1 MALQPQFL
9 NNMKHI
15 TPSEEIFNEMINI
28 ASLIWLQYDNEF
40 GYVTEKL
47 NIINSITNYEDNVMA
62 VYRMFDYIN
71 QSKFVAL
78 ASKDVLEYIKNNL

>member
-1 MALQPQFL
+1 
-9 NNMKHI
+9 MKHI

-28 ASLIWLQYDNEF
+28 ASLIWLQYDDEF

-47 NIINSITNYEDNVMA
+47 NIINSITNYEDNVMVA
-62 VYRMFDYIN
+62 YRMFEHIN

-78 ASKDVLEYIKNNL
+78 ASKDVLEYIKNNQ

>member
-1 MALQPQFL
+1 
-9 NNMKHI
+9 MKHI

-62 VYRMFDYIN
+62 VYRMFDHVN

>member
-1 MALQPQFL
+1 
-9 NNMKHI
+9 MKHI

-62 VYRMFDYIN
+62 VYRMFDHIN

-78 ASKDVLEYIKNNL
+78 ASKDVLEYIKNNI

>member
-1 MALQPQFL
+1 
-9 NNMKHI
+9 MKHI

-47 NIINSITNYEDNVMA
+47 DRINSITNYQDNVMIA
-62 VYRMFDYIN
+62 YRMFDHVN
-71 QSKFVAL
+71 QSKFIAL
-78 ASKDVLEYIKNNL
+78 ASNDVLEYIKNNQ

>member
-1 MALQPQFL
+1 
-9 NNMKHI
+9 MKHI
-15 TPSEEIFNEMINI
+15 TPSKEIFNEMINI

-62 VYRMFDYIN
+62 VYRMFDHVN

-78 ASKDVLEYIKNNL
+78 ASKDVLEYIKNNQ

>member
-1 MALQPQFL
+1 
-9 NNMKHI
+9 MKHI

-28 ASLIWLQYDNEF
+28 ASLIWLQYDDEF

-47 NIINSITNYEDNVMA
+47 ERINSLTNHEDNVMVA
-62 VYRMFDYIN
+62 YRMFDHVN

-78 ASKDVLEYIKNNL
+78 ASNDVLEYIKNNQ

>member
-1 MALQPQFL
+1 
-9 NNMKHI
+9 MKHI

-47 NIINSITNYEDNVMA
+47 ERINSITNYQDNVMIA
-62 VYRMFDYIN
+62 YRMFDHIN
-71 QSKFVAL
+71 QSKFIAL
-78 ASKDVLEYIKNNL
+78 ASNDVLEYIKNNI

>member
-1 MALQPQFL
+1 
-9 NNMKHI
+9 MKHI

-47 NIINSITNYEDNVMA
+47 ERINSITNYQDNVMIA
-62 VYRMFDYIN
+62 YRMFDHVN
-71 QSKFVAL
+71 QSKFIAL
-78 ASKDVLEYIKNNL
+78 ASNDVLEYIKNNQ

>member
-1 MALQPQFL
+1 
-9 NNMKHI
+9 MKHI

-40 GYVTEKL
+40 GYVTDKL
-47 NIINSITNYEDNVMA
+47 ERINSLTNYEDNVMA
-62 VYRMFDYIN
+62 VYRMFDHMN

>member
-1 MALQPQFL
+1 
-9 NNMKHI
+9 MKHI

-47 NIINSITNYEDNVMA
+47 ERINSLTNYEDNVMVA
-62 VYRMFDYIN
+62 YRMFDHVN
-71 QSKFVAL
+71 QSKFIAL
-78 ASKDVLEYIKNNL
+78 ASNDVLEYIKNNQ

>member
-1 MALQPQFL
+1 
-9 NNMKHI
+9 MKHI

-47 NIINSITNYEDNVMA
+47 NIINNITNYEDNVMA
-62 VYRMFDYIN
+62 VYRMFDHMN
-71 QSKFVAL
+71 QSKFVRL

>member
-1 MALQPQFL
+1 
-9 NNMKHI
+9 MKHI

-47 NIINSITNYEDNVMA
+47 NIINSVTNYEDNVMT
-62 VYRMFDYIN
+62 VYRMFDHMN

>member
-1 MALQPQFL
+1 
-9 NNMKHI
+9 MKHI

-47 NIINSITNYEDNVMA
+47 ERINSITNYEDNVMA
-62 VYRMFDYIN
+62 VYRMFDHVN
-71 QSKFVAL
+71 QSKFIAL
-78 ASKDVLEYIKNNL
+78 ASNDVLEYIKNNQ

>member
-1 MALQPQFL
+1 
-9 NNMKHI
+9 MKHI

-47 NIINSITNYEDNVMA
+47 DRINSITNYQDNVMVA
-62 VYRMFDYIN
+62 YRMFDHVN
-71 QSKFVAL
+71 QSKFIAL
-78 ASKDVLEYIKNNL
+78 ASNDVLEYIKNNQ

>member
-1 MALQPQFL
+1 
-9 NNMKHI
+9 MKHI

-47 NIINSITNYEDNVMA
+47 NIVNGIQNYADNVMA
-62 VYRMFDYIN
+62 VYRMFDHIN

>member
-1 MALQPQFL
+1 
-9 NNMKHI
+9 MKHI

-47 NIINSITNYEDNVMA
+47 ERINSLTNYEDNVMA
-62 VYRMFDYIN
+62 VYRMFDHMN

>member
-1 MALQPQFL
+1 
-9 NNMKHI
+9 MKHI

-47 NIINSITNYEDNVMA
+47 NIINNITNYEDNVMA
-62 VYRMFDYIN
+62 VYRMFDNMN

>member
-1 MALQPQFL
+1 
-9 NNMKHI
+9 MKHI

-28 ASLIWLQYDNEF
+28 ASLIWLQYDDEF

-47 NIINSITNYEDNVMA
+47 NIINSITNYEDNVMVA
-62 VYRMFDYIN
+62 YRMFDHIN

-78 ASKDVLEYIKNNL
+78 ASKDVLEYIKNNQ